1 MKKAWLLALAL
12 PLSAQAFTVDNMVLV
27 ADSSGNGVFTLTS
40 NKGAPEYIQGE
51 VSQVRVE
58 NGQIEKVAL
67 TKDNL
72 PLWDLAVVPSKL
84 ILNPGERRRVAVK
97 NLCQHNCT
105 GLTYDKVYQVEFTP
119 GHVPDATE
127 ENQIGIQMGYAPY
140 FIVPA
145 EHAEVKY
152 QIKYDSKSGAL
163 HVNNQSNTFLYMQL
177 DACEKGESIAGCKST
192 YTLLAGR
199 EKDIAL
205 SDVFKGKD
213 KLQIHIATHDYSY
226 NENEYVA
233 TK

>member
-27 ADSSGNGVFTLTS
+27 SDSSGNGVFTLTS

-51 VSQVRVE
+51 VSQIRVVD
-58 NGQIEKVAL
+58 GHIEKVAL
-67 TKDNL
+67 TKENI
-72 PLWDLAVVPSKL
+72 PLWDLAVVPAKL

-105 GLTYDKVYQVEFTP
+105 GLDHDKVYQVEFTP
-119 GHVPDATE
+119 GHVPDAKE

-145 EHAEVKY
+145 EHADVKY
-152 QIKYDSKSGAL
+152 KVKYNAKTGKL

-177 DACEKGESIAGCKST
+177 DACEKGKTVAGCKST

-199 EKDIAL
+199 EKDIKL
-205 SDVFKGKD
+205 SDVFKEKD
-213 KLQIHIATHDYSY
+213 KLQIHVASHDYSY
-226 NENEYVA
+226 NENAYVT